1 MYERVAF
8 AAYKNARITRL
19 LAKKL
24 LERAADVSMKSL
36 AEEYRISWR
45 TVRYAIENGL
55 RKRHRRRDY
64 SKVENISVDELHV
77 FRNERPSRRFITTVR
92 DQDGKAVLLIEGE
105 AADEVDEGMTLRI
118 KNEQAKIEDV
128 YWVTQDAVE
137 AVARIDL
144 PDGNYD
150 AEVVMEVISPI
161 SFLTN

>member
-1 MYERVAF
+1 MEKSKAYRQKSVDRISSPDQLQDYMRVTNPGVWMVL
-8 AAYKNARITRL
+8 AAVIVL
-19 LAKKL
+19 LAGIFVATVFGR
-24 LERAADVSMKSL
+24 LESTYTARAK
-36 AEEYRISWR
+36 I
-45 TVRYAIENGL
+45 
-55 RKRHRRRDY
+55 
-64 SKVENISVDELHV
+64 
-77 FRNERPSRRFITTVR
+77 
-92 DQDGKAVLLIEGE
+92 QDGKAVLLIEGE

>member
-1 MYERVAF
+1 MEKSKAYRQKSIDRISSPDQLQDYMRVTNPGVWMVL
-8 AAYKNARITRL
+8 AAVIVL
-19 LAKKL
+19 LAGIFVATVFGR
-24 LERAADVSMKSL
+24 LESTYTARAK
-36 AEEYRISWR
+36 I
-45 TVRYAIENGL
+45 
-55 RKRHRRRDY
+55 
-64 SKVENISVDELHV
+64 
-77 FRNERPSRRFITTVR
+77 
-92 DQDGKAVLLIEGE
+92 QDGKAVLLIEGE

-144 PDGNYD
+144 PNGNYD

>member
-1 MYERVAF
+1 MEKSKAYRQKSIDRISSPDQLQDYMRVTNPGVWMVL
-8 AAYKNARITRL
+8 AAVIVL
-19 LAKKL
+19 LAGMFVATVFGR
-24 LERAADVSMKSL
+24 LESTYTARAK
-36 AEEYRISWR
+36 I
-45 TVRYAIENGL
+45 
-55 RKRHRRRDY
+55 
-64 SKVENISVDELHV
+64 
-77 FRNERPSRRFITTVR
+77 
-92 DQDGKAVLLIEGE
+92 QDGKAVLLIEGE

>member
-1 MYERVAF
+1 MNEFFTWASLGTYAGAVLATTIITQLLKGIAIF
-8 AAYKNARITRL
+8 DKLPTRIFSYVIAVIVL
-19 LAKKL
+19 LAGIFVATVFGR
-24 LERAADVSMKSL
+24 LESTYTARAK
-36 AEEYRISWR
+36 I
-45 TVRYAIENGL
+45 
-55 RKRHRRRDY
+55 
-64 SKVENISVDELHV
+64 
-77 FRNERPSRRFITTVR
+77 
-92 DQDGKAVLLIEGE
+92 QDGKAVLLIEGE

>member
-1 MYERVAF
+1 MEKSKAYRQKSIDRISSPDQLQDYMRVTNPGVWMVL
-8 AAYKNARITRL
+8 AAVIVL
-19 LAKKL
+19 LAGIFVVTVFGR
-24 LERAADVSMKSL
+24 LESTYTARAK
-36 AEEYRISWR
+36 I
-45 TVRYAIENGL
+45 
-55 RKRHRRRDY
+55 
-64 SKVENISVDELHV
+64 
-77 FRNERPSRRFITTVR
+77 
-92 DQDGKAVLLIEGE
+92 QDGKAVLLIEGE

>member
-1 MYERVAF
+1 MEKSKAYRQKSIDRISSPDQLQDYMRVTNPGVWMVL
-8 AAYKNARITRL
+8 AAVIVL
-19 LAKKL
+19 LAGIFVATVFGR
-24 LERAADVSMKSL
+24 LESTYTARAK
-36 AEEYRISWR
+36 I
-45 TVRYAIENGL
+45 
-55 RKRHRRRDY
+55 
-64 SKVENISVDELHV
+64 
-77 FRNERPSRRFITTVR
+77 
-92 DQDGKAVLLIEGE
+92 QDGKAVLLIDGE

>member
-1 MYERVAF
+1 MEKSKAYRQKSIDRISSPDQLQDYMRVTNPGVWMVL
-8 AAYKNARITRL
+8 AAVIVL
-19 LAKKL
+19 LAGIFVATVFGR
-24 LERAADVSMKSL
+24 LESTYTARAK
-36 AEEYRISWR
+36 I
-45 TVRYAIENGL
+45 
-55 RKRHRRRDY
+55 
-64 SKVENISVDELHV
+64 
-77 FRNERPSRRFITTVR
+77 
-92 DQDGKAVLLIEGE
+92 QDGKAVLLIEGE

>member
-1 MYERVAF
+1 MEKSKAYRQKSIDRISSPDQLQDYMRVTNPGVWMVL
-8 AAYKNARITRL
+8 AAVIVL
-19 LAKKL
+19 LAGIFVATVFGR
-24 LERAADVSMKSL
+24 LESTYTARAK
-36 AEEYRISWR
+36 I
-45 TVRYAIENGL
+45 
-55 RKRHRRRDY
+55 
-64 SKVENISVDELHV
+64 
-77 FRNERPSRRFITTVR
+77 
-92 DQDGKAVLLIEGE
+92 QDGKAVLLIEGE

-128 YWVTQDAVE
+128 YWVKQDAVE